1 MKNPIRVVDVIKYA
15 TEKYEYNKEK
25 YEETKRIDSELVEK
39 ARNKWL
45 YRKLPWLFD
54 PRDHGLSS
62 WDMGWFS
69 RGIANSYNDLL
80 KQATYNKKLGNATM
94 YWPDHLDLHE
104 ASFYRWCSDN
114 NIPY

>member
-1 MKNPIRVVDVIKYA
+1 MNNPIRVVDVIKYA
-15 TEKYEYNKEK
+15 IKQYECNKQK
-25 YEETKRIDSELVEK
+25 YEETKRIDSEIVEK

-45 YRKLPWLFD
+45 YRKIPWLFD
-54 PRDHGLSS
+54 PRDNELAS
-62 WDMGWFS
+62 WAMG
-69 RGIANSYNDLL
+69 RYIGIANSYNDLL

-114 NIPY
+114 NIHY